1 MDSEY
6 NRTITTRVLDKER
19 APKRAMDKKHLLKQ
33 LQSLRLKLHE
43 IAEARG
49 SLTDPD
55 VLAISE
61 EADQLIVALQYIQ
74 RNELTHI
81 TIRRD
86 NL

>member
-1 MDSEY
+1 
-6 NRTITTRVLDKER
+6 VLDKER
-19 APKRAMDKKHLLKQ
+19 APKRAMDKKNLLIQ

-43 IAEARG
+43 IAEERG

-61 EADQLIVALQYIQ
+61 EADQLIVALQHIQ
-74 RNELTHI
+74 RNEITHI
-81 TIRRD
+81 TVRRD

>member
-1 MDSEY
+1 M
-6 NRTITTRVLDKER
+6 LDKER
-19 APKRAMDKKHLLKQ
+19 APKRAMDKNHLLKQ

-43 IAEARG
+43 VAEARG

-61 EADQLIVALQYIQ
+61 EADQLIVALQHIQ
-74 RNELTHI
+74 RNEITH
-81 TIRRD
+81 TSIRRD

>member
-1 MDSEY
+1 
-6 NRTITTRVLDKER
+6 
-19 APKRAMDKKHLLKQ
+19 MDKKHLLKQ

>member
-1 MDSEY
+1 
-6 NRTITTRVLDKER
+6 
-19 APKRAMDKKHLLKQ
+19 MDKTDLLIQ

-43 IAEARG
+43 VAEARG

-74 RNELTHI
+74 RSEVACSS
-81 TIRRD
+81 IRRSE
-86 NL
+86 